1 MYSQY
6 SFDHINTAILC
17 QESKRKKREHRKI
30 NKESRGREGEEKRG
44 DTFVLL
50 ISALKDTITFH
61 GILSMFYTS
70 PGPRVVALPRLPHVR
85 AIF

>member
-6 SFDHINTAILC
+6 SFYYINTAILC
-17 QESKRKKREHRKI
+17 QESERKKREQRER

-44 DTFVLL
+44 DTFVQL
-50 ISALKDTITFH
+50 ISALKDTITSH
-61 GILSMFYTS
+61 SILSMFYTR
-70 PGPRVVALPRLPHVR
+70 PGPGVVALPRLPHVR